1 MGAGRAAAQQA
12 APPTAV
18 EGQQELVAL
27 RVEETGF
34 SLDERSVREA
44 ILRELELED
53 GPAPPG
59 TSPVAIGLRVIS
71 GGELTV
77 TIHAGEGQELS
88 RSVATPARADE
99 VPEVTALLVGNL
111 ARDEASGLLA
121 RLQRIEP
128 EPEPAP
134 TSTPAP
140 AEPEKELPLDSVNLS
155 LFYPLTLRWHSEE
168 RRFAIELGLLYGRIG
183 ALSGVALNGAVL
195 QTMGSVSGVMLAGL
209 GYWHGGSADG
219 LRVGGAFGVGGVGL
233 EGGSVAGI
241 ATIERGDVSGF
252 QLSGGVN
259 VADGSVDG
267 AQITGIVNVA
277 EAISG
282 AQLAGA
288 LNLARGDADGVQVAG
303 VVNLARGVEGVQVA
317 GAVNLARGDVD
328 GVQLSGGMNLA
339 KRING
344 MQISV
349 VNIGGDV
356 DGAQIGIVN
365 VARDVDGLQLGIV
378 NVARDVDGVSIGYV
392 PYSERGRTQALTWFS
407 SSMPFNVGVRFDSGA
422 LYVMP
427 TFGYD
432 PRGDAVLLDPV
443 NGDYAPGLSLGTHLN
458 IGRAFADL
466 DVNYSNRSNGRAY
479 DEHDI
484 DLRYRVLGGLQV
496 TRAFGVFA
504 GGGLRHHM
512 RTQSPT
518 DQFVKPELSV
528 GIQLL

>member
-1 MGAGRAAAQQA
+1 MALLMGAGRAAAQQA
-12 APPTAV
+12 APPAAPV
-18 EGQQELVAL
+18 EEQPGLVAL
-27 RVEETGF
+27 RVEETGYR
-34 SLDERSVREA
+34 LDERSIREA
-44 ILRELELED
+44 ILRELELDD

-59 TSPVAIGLRVIS
+59 NSPVAIGLRVIS

-77 TIHAGEGQELS
+77 TIHAGEGQDLS

-121 RLQRIEP
+121 RLQRP
-128 EPEPAP
+128 EPEPASAP
-134 TSTPAP
+134 TSAPAP

-168 RRFAIELGLLYGRIG
+168 RRFALELGLLYGRIG
-183 ALSGVALNGAVL
+183 ALSGVAVNGAVL
-195 QTMGSVSGVMLAGL
+195 QTMGNVSGVMLAGI

-219 LRVGGAFGVGGVGL
+219 VRIGGAFGVGGVGL
-233 EGGSVAGI
+233 EGGSVAGV
-241 ATIERGDVSGF
+241 ATVERGDVSGF
-252 QLSGGVN
+252 QLSGAVN
-259 VADGSVDG
+259 VAEGDVDG
-267 AQITGIVNVA
+267 AQITGVVNVA
-277 EAISG
+277 NAAQG

-288 LNLARGDADGVQVAG
+288 M
-303 VVNLARGVEGVQVA
+303 
-317 GAVNLARGDVD
+317 NLARGDVD
-328 GVQLSGGMNLA
+328 GVQVAGMLNLAQGDVDGLQLSGAMNLA

-344 MQISV
+344 MQISL

>member
-1 MGAGRAAAQQA
+1 MGAGRAAAQPA
-12 APPTAV
+12 APPAATV
-18 EGQQELVAL
+18 EGQPELVAL

-34 SLDERSVREA
+34 MLDERSVREA
-44 ILRELELED
+44 ILRELELD
-53 GPAPPG
+53 DRPAPPG

-77 TIHAGEGQELS
+77 TIHAGEGQDLS

-121 RLQRIEP
+121 RLQRL

-134 TSTPAP
+134 APTSGPVP
-140 AEPEKELPLDSVNLS
+140 AEPEKELPLDSVNVS

-168 RRFAIELGLLYGRIG
+168 RRFALELGLLYGRIG
-183 ALSGVALNGAVL
+183 ALSGVALNGAVI

-233 EGGSVAGI
+233 EGGSIAGI

-259 VADGSVDG
+259 VAEGNVDG
-267 AQITGIVNVA
+267 VQITGIANVA
-277 EAISG
+277 DAISG
-282 AQLAGA
+282 AQLTAG
-288 LNLARGDADGVQVAG
+288 LNLARGDVD
-303 VVNLARGVEGVQVA
+303 GVQVA

-328 GVQLSGGMNLA
+328 GVQLSAGMNLA

-344 MQISV
+344 LQISV

-378 NVARDVDGVSIGYV
+378 NVAREVEGVSIGYV

-407 SSMPFNVGVRFDSGA
+407 SSMPFNVGVRFDSGV

-432 PRGDAVLLDPV
+432 PRGNAVILDPV

-466 DVNYSNRSNGRAY
+466 DVNYSNRSNGSTY
-479 DEHDI
+479 EENDI

-504 GGGLRHHM
+504 GGGLRHHI